1 MSKERTETKI
11 VKHLLWKDVG
21 VSEPRARLKALS
33 EYASTVEI
41 DRNIPPQRYYRSGV
55 EMIRMADMYMKENEL
70 EYAYTLY
77 MKFITIFVEQI
88 RNHPQYNT
96 VPIKDKEQNQQ
107 ALRKVIPKA
116 EELKK
121 QLLEQYQ
128 SEFDKY
134 LQNTKE
140 RERSEKERVKQEEL
154 EKLRE
159 EEETKNKLAALAAA
173 RAAKAAMSTA
183 ITSPEENKHKKV
195 PSITPKPLL
204 SPFTDIVPQT
214 SKDKKTPTIDRT
226 TKPSVL
232 MSDNLTLRDIVLPT
246 KLMHNFL
253 MLAFSN
259 TANNKETCGI
269 LAGKLERNRLLVTH
283 LLIPEQTGS
292 PDSCVTH
299 NEEDIFDYQDQHNLI
314 TLGWIHTH
322 PTQTAFLSSVDLHTH
337 CAYQLM
343 MAEAIAIVC
352 APKYDET
359 GFFILTPDYGLDF
372 IANCRESGFHPHPSE
387 PALYMKAK
395 HCKLD
400 AEAVIEVV
408 DLRRK

>member
-1 MSKERTETKI
+1 MNKEMSETKT
-11 VKHLLWKDVG
+11 VKHTSSKDV
-21 VSEPRARLKALS
+21 VISHPRARLKALS
-33 EYASTVEI
+33 DFASAVVMDCNT
-41 DRNIPPQRYYRSGV
+41 PPQRYYRSGV
-55 EMIRMADMYMKENEL
+55 EMIRMADMYMKDNDL
-70 EYAYTLY
+70 NCAYILY
-77 MKFITIFVEQI
+77 MKFITIFVEKI
-88 RNHPQYNT
+88 REHPQYNS
-96 VPIKDKEQNQQ
+96 VPLKDKELNQQ
-107 ALRKVIPKA
+107 TLRTVIPKA
-116 EELKK
+116 EKLKK

-128 SEFDKY
+128 AEYEKSLEDEK
-134 LQNTKE
+134 
-140 RERSEKERVKQEEL
+140 EKERLKQQEL

-159 EEETKNKLAALAAA
+159 EEERKNKLATLAAV
-173 RAAKAAMSTA
+173 RAAKSTS
-183 ITSPEENKHKKV
+183 TTVVSPEENRLKKV
-195 PSITPKPLL
+195 PSIAPKPLI
-204 SPFTDIVPQT
+204 STSTDIVAQT
-214 SKDKKTPTIDRT
+214 SKDKRTPTIDRS

-232 MSDNLTLRDIVLPT
+232 MSGNHSLRDMVLPT
-246 KLMHNFL
+246 KLMQNFL

-259 TANNKETCGI
+259 TTNNKETCGI
-269 LAGKLERNRLLVTH
+269 LAGKLERNKLLVTH

-292 PDSCVTH
+292 PDSCVTY

-359 GFFILTPDYGLDF
+359 GFFTLTPEYGLDF
-372 IANCRESGFHPHPSE
+372 IANCRESGFHPHPTE
-387 PALYMKAK
+387 PPLYTKAK

-400 AEAVIEVV
+400 VTAMLEVV

>member
-1 MSKERTETKI
+1 MNKEKSEIKT
-11 VKHLLWKDVG
+11 VKHPPWKDVG
-21 VSEPRARLKALS
+21 ISDPRARLKSLS
-33 EYASTVEI
+33 DYASTVEM

-55 EMIRMADMYMKENEL
+55 EMIRMADMYMKDNDF
-70 EYAYTLY
+70 EYAYFLY
-77 MKFITIFVEQI
+77 VKFITIFVEKI
-88 RNHPQYNT
+88 RNHPQFHT
-96 VPIKDKEQNQQ
+96 VPLKDKEHNQQ
-107 ALRKVIPKA
+107 TLRKVIPKA

-128 SEFDKY
+128 TELNKY
-134 LQNTKE
+134 LEDVKEKEKIE
-140 RERSEKERVKQEEL
+140 RERLKQEEL

-159 EEETKNKLAALAAA
+159 EEERKNKLAALAAVK
-173 RAAKAAMSTA
+173 AAKAAMTA
-183 ITSPEENKHKKV
+183 SITSPEDGKLKQISSISSRPLV
-195 PSITPKPLL
+195 SPSSDLNI
-204 SPFTDIVPQT
+204 QT
-214 SKDKKTPTIDRT
+214 SKEKKPTIDRS
-226 TKPSVL
+226 TKPSL
-232 MSDNLTLRDIVLPT
+232 LCDNFTLRDIVLPT
-246 KLMHNFL
+246 KLMHSFL
-253 MLAFSN
+253 MLASTN
-259 TANNKETCGI
+259 TMNNKETCGI
-269 LAGKLERNRLLVTH
+269 LAGKLERNKLLVTH

-359 GFFILTPDYGLDF
+359 GFFILTPEYGLEF
-372 IANCRESGFHPHPSE
+372 IANCRETGFHPHPTE
-387 PALYMKAK
+387 PPLYTKAK

-400 AEAVIEVV
+400 VTAIIEVV

>member
-1 MSKERTETKI
+1 MNKENSGSKTA
-11 VKHLLWKDVG
+11 KHYPWKDVG
-21 VSEPRARLKALS
+21 ISDPRARLKSIAD
-33 EYASTVEI
+33 YASAVEI

-55 EMIRMADMYMKENEL
+55 EMIRQADMCLKDDDL
-70 EYAYTLY
+70 EYAYFLY
-77 MKFITIFVEQI
+77 LKFITIFVEKI
-88 RNHPQYNT
+88 RNHPDFHAARL
-96 VPIKDKEQNQQ
+96 KDREENQQ
-107 ALRKVIPKA
+107 TLRRVMPKA

-128 SEFDKY
+128 TELYKY
-134 LQNTKE
+134 LEDVKE
-140 RERSEKERVKQEEL
+140 REKKEKERLKQEEL
-154 EKLRE
+154 ERLRE
-159 EEETKNKLAALAAA
+159 EEERRTKSAALAAVK
-173 RAAKAAMSTA
+173 AAKAAMSTS
-183 ITSPEENKHKKV
+183 ITSPEDAKLKKI
-195 PSITPKPLL
+195 PSATPKILA
-204 SPFTDIVPQT
+204 SPSTDLPAQT
-214 SKDKKTPTIDRT
+214 SKEKRPAVDRS
-226 TKPSVL
+226 TKPAQCDSF
-232 MSDNLTLRDIVLPT
+232 TLRDVVLPT

-253 MLAFSN
+253 MLAFTN
-259 TANNKETCGI
+259 TMNNKETCGI
-269 LAGKLERNRLLVTH
+269 LAGKLERNKLLVTH

-337 CAYQLM
+337 CAYQLL

-359 GFFILTPDYGLDF
+359 GFFILTPEYGLEF
-372 IANCRESGFHPHPSE
+372 IANCRETGFHPHPTD
-387 PALYMKAK
+387 PPLYMKAK

-400 AEAVIEVV
+400 VTAIIEVV

>member
-1 MSKERTETKI
+1 MNKERSENKTA
-11 VKHLLWKDVG
+11 KHPWKDVG
-21 VSEPRARLKALS
+21 ISDPRTRLKSLS
-33 EYASTVEI
+33 DHASTVEL
-41 DRNIPPQRYYRSGV
+41 DPNTPPQRYYRSGV
-55 EMIRMADMYMKENEL
+55 EMIRMADMYMKDNDL
-70 EYAYTLY
+70 EYAYFLY
-77 MKFITIFVEQI
+77 VRFITIFVEKI
-88 RNHPQYNT
+88 RNHPQFHK
-96 VPIKDKEQNQQ
+96 VPLKDKEQNQQ

-121 QLLEQYQ
+121 QLLEHYQ
-128 SEFDKY
+128 IQLDKY
-134 LQNTKE
+134 MENVKE
-140 RERSEKERVKQEEL
+140 RERLEKERLKQEEL

-159 EEETKNKLAALAAA
+159 EEERKNKLAAMAAVKAAKTAMTLAAEDG
-173 RAAKAAMSTA
+173 KL
-183 ITSPEENKHKKV
+183 KKL
-195 PSITPKPLL
+195 PNAPLKPLI
-204 SPFTDIVPQT
+204 SPSSDISGQT
-214 SKDKKTPTIDRT
+214 SKEMRPAIDRS
-226 TKPSVL
+226 TKPSL
-232 MSDNLTLRDIVLPT
+232 LCDNFTLRDIVLPT

-253 MLAFSN
+253 MLAFTN
-259 TANNKETCGI
+259 TTHNKETCGI
-269 LAGKLERNRLLVTH
+269 LAGKLERNKLVVTH

-359 GFFILTPDYGLDF
+359 GFFILTPEYGLEF
-372 IANCRESGFHPHPSE
+372 IANCRETGFHPHPSDL
-387 PALYMKAK
+387 PLYTKAK

-400 AEAVIEVV
+400 VTAIIEVV

>member
-1 MSKERTETKI
+1 MDKEKLETKNS
-11 VKHLLWKDVG
+11 KQPPWKDV
-21 VSEPRARLKALS
+21 SISDPRVRLKYLS
-33 EYASTVEI
+33 DYASTVEM
-41 DRNIPPQRYYRSGV
+41 DRNNPPHRYYRSGV
-55 EMIRMADMYMKENEL
+55 EMLRMADMCMKDNDL
-70 EYAYTLY
+70 EYAYLLY
-77 MKFITIFVEQI
+77 VKFITIFLEKI
-88 RNHPQYNT
+88 RNHPQFHT
-96 VPIKDKEQNQQ
+96 VPLKDKKQNEQT
-107 ALRKVIPKA
+107 LRKVIPKA

-128 SEFDKY
+128 TEFNEY
-134 LQNTKE
+134 LGDMK
-140 RERSEKERVKQEEL
+140 EKERIEKERLKQEEL
-154 EKLRE
+154 ERLRE
-159 EEETKNKLAALAAA
+159 EEKKNKLAALAAVK
-173 RAAKAAMSTA
+173 AAKIAASENVVA
-183 ITSPEENKHKKV
+183 PEENKIKKI
-195 PSITPKPLL
+195 SNISPKPLVQL
-204 SPFTDIVPQT
+204 VSPGSDVTAQT
-214 SKDKKTPTIDRT
+214 SKENKPNIDRS
-226 TKPSVL
+226 TKPSL
-232 MSDNLTLRDIVLPT
+232 LCDNFILRDIVLPT

-253 MLAFSN
+253 MLAFTN
-259 TANNKETCGI
+259 TMNNKETCGI
-269 LAGKLERNRLLVTH
+269 LAGKLERNKLLVTH

-359 GFFILTPDYGLDF
+359 GYFILTPEYGLEF
-372 IANCRESGFHPHPSE
+372 IANCRETGFHPHPND
-387 PALYMKAK
+387 PPLYMKAK

-400 AEAVIEVV
+400 TTAIIEVV

>member
-1 MSKERTETKI
+1 MDKEKLETKT
-11 VKHLLWKDVG
+11 VKHPSRKNVNITD
-21 VSEPRARLKALS
+21 PRGRLKSLS
-33 EYASTVEI
+33 DHASTVEM

-55 EMIRMADMYMKENEL
+55 EMIRMADMCMKDNDL
-70 EYAYTLY
+70 EYAYILY
-77 MKFITIFVEQI
+77 VKFITIFVEKI
-88 RNHPQYNT
+88 RNHPQFHT
-96 VPIKDKEQNQQ
+96 VPLKDKEQNQQ

-128 SEFDKY
+128 KEYEKY
-134 LQNTKE
+134 LEDMKE
-140 RERSEKERVKQEEL
+140 RERIERERLKQEEL
-154 EKLRE
+154 ERLRE
-159 EEETKNKLAALAAA
+159 EEEKKNKLAALAAA
-173 RAAKAAMSTA
+173 KAVKVNENVIA
-183 ITSPEENKHKKV
+183 PEENKIKKISTV
-195 PSITPKPLL
+195 SPKPLVPL
-204 SPFTDIVPQT
+204 VSPASNIAAQT
-214 SKDKKTPTIDRT
+214 SKEKPNIDRS
-226 TKPSVL
+226 TKPSL
-232 MSDNLTLRDIVLPT
+232 LCDNFTLRDVILPT

-253 MLAFSN
+253 MLAFNN
-259 TANNKETCGI
+259 TMNNKETCGI
-269 LAGKLERNRLLVTH
+269 LAGKLERNKLLVTH

-359 GFFILTPDYGLDF
+359 GFFILTPEYGLEF
-372 IANCRESGFHPHPSE
+372 IANCRETGFHPHPNDSS
-387 PALYMKAK
+387 LYMKAK

-400 AEAVIEVV
+400 ATAIIEVV

>member
-1 MSKERTETKI
+1 M
-11 VKHLLWKDVG
+11 
-21 VSEPRARLKALS
+21 
-33 EYASTVEI
+33 
-41 DRNIPPQRYYRSGV
+41 DRNMPCQRYYRSGR
-55 EMIRMADMYMKENEL
+55 EMIRQADMCIKDKDL
-70 EYAYTLY
+70 EYAYFLY
-77 MKFITIFVEQI
+77 VKFITIFVEKI
-88 RNHPQYNT
+88 RNHPQYQT

-107 ALRKVIPKA
+107 ILRKVIPKA
-116 EELKK
+116 EELKE
-121 QLLEQYQ
+121 QILEQYQ
-128 SEFDKY
+128 LEWDKC
-134 LQNTKE
+134 LQDAKE
-140 RERSEKERVKQEEL
+140 RERIEKERLKQEEL

-159 EEETKNKLAALAAA
+159 EEERKNKLAALAAV
-173 RAAKAAMSTA
+173 RTAKTSMTS
-183 ITSPEENKHKKV
+183 ITSPEENKYKKV
-195 PSITPKPLL
+195 PSVTPKPLT
-204 SPFTDIVPQT
+204 STSNDIIAQT
-214 SKDKKTPTIDRT
+214 SKEKKTPTVDRS
-226 TKPSVL
+226 TKPFL
-232 MSDNLTLRDIVLPT
+232 PMSDNLTLRDVVLPT
-246 KLMHNFL
+246 KLMQNFL

-259 TANNKETCGI
+259 TINNKETCGI
-269 LAGKLERNRLLVTH
+269 LAGRLERNKLLVTH

-359 GFFILTPDYGLDF
+359 GFFILTPEYGLDF
-372 IANCRESGFHPHPSE
+372 IANCRETGFHPHPSD
-387 PALYMKAK
+387 PPLYTKAK

-400 AEAVIEVV
+400 VTAVIEVV